1 MRSLRL
7 FYIPNEQQ
15 EGDQIGPRKA
25 FSKLLDDG
33 VLGAY
38 AAYSYFVERSKHP
51 THQEALG
58 HLREAVDAF
67 QPDLIFWQHLN
78 KNYPV
83 DREFLRSLKAV
94 ASKPKFVW
102 HDPDAYGRFVKRI
115 DPVMK
120 VAIAESD
127 AAVIKALGDFAADV
141 RAIGAKRIVFS
152 PESFDDQRFSQ
163 PWTPTVKRAHD
174 VVMIA
179 NLTTL
184 KRIPWLFMPGGRARK
199 QLARLLHRNHRD
211 RFALYGGGRGWRG
224 EHYCK
229 GPIKFADQEQ
239 TMRTAWVTVNW
250 TQFDSLPMYFSDRLP
265 ISMAS
270 GVPHITNYQP
280 GIEHVLPNAKG
291 IYFARSP
298 QEAADLTTMLL
309 SQSRERLMEIGA
321 EGATYARTHLTATK
335 VYGDLIRSLKDEL
348 FENGPH

>member
-1 MRSLRL
+1 MRPIRL
-7 FYIPNEQQ
+7 FYIPNEQN

-25 FSKLLDDG
+25 FGKLLNDG
-33 VLGAY
+33 ELGAY
-38 AAYSYFVERSKHP
+38 AAYSYYVERKKRS
-51 THQEALG
+51 THHEALD

-83 DREFLRSLKAV
+83 DREFLCSLKAV

-120 VAIAESD
+120 AAIAESD
-127 AAVIKALGDFAADV
+127 AVVIKALGAFADSV
-141 RAIGAKRIVFS
+141 RSLGAKRIVFS
-152 PESFDDQRFSQ
+152 PESFDDERFSQ
-163 PWTPTVKRAHD
+163 PWTPTFEREYD

-179 NLTTL
+179 NLSTL

-199 QLARLLHRNHRD
+199 RLARLLYRNHQD
-211 RFALYGGGRGWRG
+211 RFAVFGGGRGWLG
-224 EHYCK
+224 ERYCK
-229 GPIKFADQEQ
+229 GPIKFADQER
-239 TMRTAWVTVNW
+239 TMRTSWVTVNW
-250 TQFDSLPMYFSDRLP
+250 TQFDALPMYFSDRLP

-280 GIEHVLPNAKG
+280 GVEHVLPDAKG
-291 IYFARSP
+291 VYFARSP

-309 SQSRERLMEIGA
+309 SETRERLIEIGA
-321 EGATYARTHLTATK
+321 ECAAYARTNLCATK
-335 VYGDLIRSLKDEL
+335 VYGDLIRSLKEKL
-348 FENGPH
+348 F